1 MKKSFLALTAAATA
15 VLVSCNRLAVEDGQC
30 EDPGIGT
37 IHLEAS
43 FDGDTRTSID
53 SEGHVDWCKGDVI
66 RYYSKDATKV
76 RTHTIEEAGHT
87 MSFDATLDGT
97 DYLIAVNGG
106 TSVSG
111 VSSTGFTVSG
121 VLGQKQSG
129 EFGDSHLSVAK
140 TDLSTNQLY
149 FLNVEG
155 CLKFSIAD
163 KDVAMVKL
171 TSNGGEPL
179 CGAGTI
185 KVDMTGEYPAAT
197 YYKEY
202 SNVTINATAS
212 GEYYFLTLPV
222 ELSKGFEM
230 KLYDVDSCYIGK
242 VEYDQPLKIE
252 RSKKKDLGQL
262 DSQIK
267 YAPRIGLIHYG
278 RPALGW
284 YSYKNCI
291 NDAGGRLVYLD
302 HYAKSKTDARS
313 LLKDIDA
320 VIDPGSSSGDTT
332 SRGTY
337 DNYVVRVARETG
349 KPILGICYGHQ
360 RVNTVLGGKNATVTT
375 EYGTSITHKLSLNGV
390 NVGLHNPE
398 YFHKIIIDRTSTLYR
413 LLGVDEIMVNTSHKY
428 STHVISDSLKV
439 IARAPDGV
447 VESLEG
453 ERFLGVQFHPEY
465 LYGCHHDERFLPIF
479 EYLVQMAEENKK

>member
-1 MKKSFLALTAAATA
+1 MKKSFPALAAAVA
-15 VLVSCNRLAVEDGQC
+15 SVLVSCNQIEIDDRQC

-53 SEGHVDWCKGDVI
+53 GEGHVDWCKGDVI
-66 RYYSKDATKV
+66 RYYSKDAAKV
-76 RTHTIEEAGHT
+76 RTHTIEADGHT
-87 MSFDATLDGT
+87 MTFDATLDGT

-106 TSVSG
+106 AGLSG
-111 VSSTGFTVSG
+111 ISSTGFSVSG
-121 VLGQKQSG
+121 ILGQNRSG
-129 EFGDSHLSVAK
+129 GFGDSHLSVAK
-140 TDLSTNQLY
+140 TDLSTNKLY

-163 KDVAMVKL
+163 KDVARLVL
-171 TSNGGEPL
+171 SSNGGEPL
-179 CGAGTI
+179 CGAGAV
-185 KVDMTGEYPAAT
+185 KVDMTGEYPEAS

-202 SNVTINATAS
+202 ASVTINATAS

-222 ELSKGFEM
+222 ELSRGFEM

-262 DSQIK
+262 DAQIE

-291 NDAGGRLVYLD
+291 NDAGGRLIYLD
-302 HYAKSKTDARS
+302 HYAKSKTDARN

-320 VIDPGSSSGDTT
+320 VIDPGSSTGDTT

-337 DNYVVRVARETG
+337 DNYVVRAARETG

-360 RVNTVLGGKNATVTT
+360 RVNTVLGGKNTTVTT
-375 EYGTSITHKLSLNGV
+375 QYGTSITHKLSLNGV

-398 YFHKIIIDRTSTLYR
+398 YFHKIIIDSTSILYK

-428 STHVISDSLKV
+428 STYVISDSLKV

-447 VESLEG
+447 VEALEG

-479 EYLVQMAEENKK
+479 EYLVQMAVENKK